1 MKTRVLIFGKNSKK
15 WKKVFTIHLT
25 KKILVLSSTTLILFG
40 CSSAGNSVEDPQKNP
55 TEKVEKNIVQK
66 NESVNLPVE
75 IFTTD
80 NLKIEGNIHNYKR
93 TITSVKVEDFNDQ
106 NTLDYL
112 DVFKSLVN
120 NQKLNLQDDFKL
132 LTVTLKQQV
141 MEKARSKPYEPLK
154 LNIGSTLVVGE
165 NDMALQNDV
174 LSQQINYYTSK
185 FFAGTN
191 DVQGNVLIAIPKEIA
206 NNQNLQ
212 LKVVQEF
219 KNKDNVKK
227 EIVFI
232 DLY

>member
-1 MKTRVLIFGKNSKK
+1 M
-15 WKKVFTIHLT
+15 
-25 KKILVLSSTTLILFG
+25 
-40 CSSAGNSVEDPQKNP
+40 
-55 TEKVEKNIVQK
+55 
-66 NESVNLPVE
+66 NLPVE

-132 LTVTLKQQV
+132 LTVTMEQQV

-154 LNIGSTLVVGE
+154 LNTGSTLVVGE

-191 DVQGNVLIAIPKEIA
+191 DVQGNVLIAIPEEIA